1 MARLN
6 DTDALKKDFNLN
18 FGGVSHAAI
27 DLESL
32 LFAVGK
38 RADYLEELY
47 MKMQAVTGLTPE
59 RLLELFVEGYTLQAP
74 AYRKNFEEMQRMAHM
89 DWENESQKEA
99 LKDGTKSD

>member
-32 LFAVGK
+32 FFTVGK
-38 RADYLEELY
+38 RVGYLEKLY

-74 AYRKNFEEMQRMAHM
+74 DYRKNFEEMQRMAHM
-89 DWENESQKEA
+89 DWEIESQKE
-99 LKDGTKSD
+99 DKSDGKID